1 MCLPARGWWDTGRD
15 RGGEAQVH
23 WTMWLLMMLGT
34 LSFWVVITLG
44 IVALFSAAPTSRDDQ
59 PGNSPRDGS

>member
-1 MCLPARGWWDTGRD
+1 
-15 RGGEAQVH
+15 
-23 WTMWLLMMLGT
+23 MWLLMMLGT